1 MSVVMA
7 AILMHKRINMHMN
20 TTTLPTRFCWTRFG
34 TESGESISSILER
47 KEQERLRHGGMFLW
61 GIGNSVAPAIEELVR
76 LEAAPKV
83 LFSPMKSK
91 PKAIDVAPSR
101 VFSWNTALALDG
113 QEWPI
118 PEGLNVLSRGSS
130 ESGRLKRSHY
140 ALVCRST
147 RPLLEASIQE
157 ELVYDDLVNL
167 LSQAKL
173 GHSQVTAVV
182 SHHHGRAASR
192 NKSYSVGF
200 IAELV
205 YPYFVR
211 LIDPILLDE
220 PEAIKGRSALRS
232 GGAQPSR
239 LAF

>member
-1 MSVVMA
+1 MKTS
-7 AILMHKRINMHMN
+7 
-20 TTTLPTRFCWTRFG
+20 TLPSRFCWTRFG

-76 LEAAPKV
+76 LEPSPKV

-91 PKAIDVAPSR
+91 PKTIDVSPSR
-101 VFSWNTALALDG
+101 VFSWNAAFDLDG
-113 QEWPI
+113 EAWPI
-118 PEGLNVLSRGSS
+118 PEGLQVLSRGSS
-130 ESGRLKRSHY
+130 ETGRLKRSHY
-140 ALVCRST
+140 ALVCRSSK
-147 RPLLEASIQE
+147 PLMEAGAQE

-182 SHHHGRAASR
+182 SHYQGRAVSR
-192 NKSYSVGF
+192 DKSYSVGF
-200 IAELV
+200 MAELV

-211 LIDPILLDE
+211 LVDPVPLDE
-220 PEAIKGRSALRS
+220 PQAAKGRTGLRS
-232 GGAQPSR
+232 GGAQPSL